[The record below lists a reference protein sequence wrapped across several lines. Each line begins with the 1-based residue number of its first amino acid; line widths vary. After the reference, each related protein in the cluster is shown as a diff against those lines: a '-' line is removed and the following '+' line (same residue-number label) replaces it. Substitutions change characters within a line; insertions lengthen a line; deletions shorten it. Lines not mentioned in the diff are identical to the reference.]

1 MGISAGL
8 GSSALLPAGLG
19 FRNILINGNM
29 VVNQRNAAVTS
40 TGYVVDR
47 WSIESGGGSASKSV
61 AQSTDAPAGYTNS
74 LKATCTTGASG
85 NTLFFSQKVEGY
97 NSAFLGWGA
106 SGAKQVTISF
116 WVKSSLTGTYSVA
129 LHNPTRARV
138 YVATYSISSAN
149 TWEYKTIMVQG
160 DSSGTW
166 ETTTS
171 TGIQVMFC
179 FGTSS
184 GGYQTSTLNQWFA
197 GDGMS
202 IPIGP
207 STVPDVMTTTNNVF
221 AITGVQLEQNYQA
234 TPFEQRPYGVELA
247 LCQRYYEKS
256 YAQSTAPGTATD
268 TGFIMAMT
276 GGAQAGSSGI
286 HDAYFYFKVEKRASA
301 TMVIYDNAGNANKC
315 RRTAVGVA
323 NYDNQS
329 VQDVTGYHNGC
340 YFRSGSGSGT
350 TNTVSCHYTA
360 SAELL

>member
-29 VVNQRNAAVTS
+29 VVNQRNTAVTS

-97 NSAFLGWGA
+97 NAAFLGWGA

-129 LHNPTRARV
+129 LHNPTRARI

-149 TWEYKTIMVQG
+149 TWEYKTITVQG

-207 STVPDVMTTTNNVF
+207 STVPDVMATTNNAF

-234 TPFEQRPYGVELA
+234 TPFEQRPYGTELA
-247 LCQRYYEKS
+247 LCQRYYYRVKS
-256 YAQSTAPGTATD
+256 QSAANNRFANGWSYTTTHALCLFPMPVTMRTSPTAFEQSGTASD
-268 TGFIMAMT
+268 YSVFSG
-276 GGAQAGSSGI
+276 AGSGVACSAVPANDYTTPYVQTVDFTVASGLTVGQGTI
-286 HDAYFYFKVEKRASA
+286 CFANGTANAYF
-301 TMVIYDNAGNANKC
+301 GW
-315 RRTAVGVA
+315 
-323 NYDNQS
+323 
-329 VQDVTGYHNGC
+329 
-340 YFRSGSGSGT
+340 
-350 TNTVSCHYTA
+350 
-360 SAELL
+360 SAEL

>member
-19 FRNILINGNM
+19 FRNVLINGNM
-29 VVNQRNAAVTS
+29 VVNQRNTAVTS

-74 LKATCTTGASG
+74 LKATCTSGASG
-85 NTLFFSQKVEGY
+85 NTLFFSQRVEGY

-106 SGAKQVTISF
+106 SGAKQVTLSF

-129 LHNPTRARV
+129 LHNSSRARV
-138 YVATYSISSAN
+138 YVATYSINSAD
-149 TWEYKTIMVQG
+149 TWEYKTITIQG
-160 DSSGTW
+160 DATGTW
-166 ETTTS
+166 EKTTS
-171 TGIQVMFC
+171 VGMHVLFC

-207 STVPDVMTTTNNVF
+207 STVPDVMATTNNAF

-234 TPFEQRPYGVELA
+234 TPFEQRPYGTELA
-247 LCQRYYEKS
+247 LCQRYYWKLPVSNGIS
-256 YAQSTAPGTATD
+256 YLSFQYAGTQYRLTIPHPVSMRVAPHTATSSNW
-268 TGFIMAMT
+268 
-276 GGAQAGSSGI
+276 GG
-286 HDAYFYFKVEKRASA
+286 
-301 TMVIYDNAGNANKC
+301 
-315 RRTAVGVA
+315 
-323 NYDNQS
+323 
-329 VQDVTGYHNGC
+329 
-340 YFRSGSGSGT
+340 GSGNPTLVT
-350 TNTVSCHYTA
+350 TNILCTNLYSPNGWYYADNTTVFDV
-360 SAELL
+360 SAEL